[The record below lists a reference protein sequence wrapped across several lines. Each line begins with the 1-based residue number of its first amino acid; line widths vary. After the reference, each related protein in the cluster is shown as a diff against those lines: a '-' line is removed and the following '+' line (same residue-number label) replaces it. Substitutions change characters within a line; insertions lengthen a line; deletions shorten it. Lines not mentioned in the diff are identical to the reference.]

1 MAYDYRTGTI
11 VNPSAPAGSLEAK
24 QPYIDNG
31 TGIVDPACYYSRA
44 AMELEWQRLWP
55 KAWLIAGVSSD
66 LPEIGSYCLFEIG
79 TESIIVSR
87 TENGV
92 RAFFNTC
99 THRGT
104 RLLSQPYGKKSF
116 YVCPFHAWRFNHR
129 GELVSLTDRDTFRE
143 EVLCETRGLAELR
156 CEEYAGIVFVNMDA
170 NAAPLRERIGLP
182 PGYLEAYRIDQMRVV
197 RHVQTEWA
205 ANWKIGVEAFYE
217 SYHLHCVHPETRAVM
232 ADLAVQ
238 YDLYPHGASRMI
250 VPIGQMSPRIKDQT
264 SLNDGLASM
273 LQGVGVDPAAY
284 QGNAPGVR
292 PAIARAKRENAER
305 AGLDYAGFTDGQLT
319 DSWATGIFP
328 NVQIGCHP
336 EGVFLMR
343 FLPHPTDPERFYYNT
358 MTLIRTSEDPQHKAP
373 DWMGVPAGTDLSG
386 RTRPDCE
393 KFGIGEDGNLGQVL
407 SQDADLLPIVQQG
420 VRSRGFKGQLWGEQ
434 EQRLRHFHAELA
446 RYLAD
451 DRAE

>member
-31 TGIVDPACYYSRA
+31 TGVVDPACYYSRA

-55 KAWLIAGVSSD
+55 KTWLIAGVSSD
-66 LPEIGSYCLFEIG
+66 LPEVGSYCLFGIG

-143 EVLCETRGLAELR
+143 EVLCETRGLTELR

-170 NAAPLRERIGLP
+170 NAAPLGERIGLP
-182 PGYLEAYRIDQMRVV
+182 PGYLEAYRIDQMKVV

-217 SYHLHCVHPETRAVM
+217 SYHLHVVHPETRAVM

-250 VPIGQMSPRIKDQT
+250 VPIGQMSPRIKDQST
-264 SLNDGLASM
+264 LNDGLAAM

-292 PAIARAKRENAER
+292 PAIARAKRTNAKR
-305 AGLDYAGFTDGQLT
+305 AGLDYTGFTDGQLT

-393 KFGIGEDGNLGQVL
+393 KFSVGVDGNLGQVL
-407 SQDADLLPIVQQG
+407 SQDAELLPIVQQG

-446 RYLAD
+446 GYLAD

>member
-156 CEEYAGIVFVNMDA
+156 CEEYAGIVFVSMDA

-358 MTLIRTSEDPQHKAP
+358 MTLIRTSEDPQHEAP